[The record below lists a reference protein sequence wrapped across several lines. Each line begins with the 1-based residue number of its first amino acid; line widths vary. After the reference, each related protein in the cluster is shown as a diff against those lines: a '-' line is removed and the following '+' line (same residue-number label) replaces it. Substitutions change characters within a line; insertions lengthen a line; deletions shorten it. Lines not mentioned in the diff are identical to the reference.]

1 MHNRSLSRELS
12 LISLGLIKDKGD
24 FKLNKFQIEE
34 IFESALDSLINHC
47 REELDN
53 CESELEN
60 ASQKILDSELQE
72 GVDSS
77 YSNVRDELK
86 KSLTKIETVMNTL
99 SVTLDFPKLIVSSG
113 QIDIRED
120 VKQRISN
127 IINNLKTIDSDI
139 DQVMDGWRLK
149 RLPRIDRDI
158 FPASAK
164 IPEFELPKPKNNY
177 EKADLA
183 FALKNL
189 LSEMDR
195 LQSHKITFENI
206 TVESKMKQILNSLID
221 RDFISLPEIVQKGES
236 KLAVSVILVAGL
248 ELNKKGYIE
257 IVQAEQFSEVYFKS
271 SEEAVH

>member
-34 IFESALDSLINHC
+34 IFESALDSLIKYC

-77 YSNVRDELK
+77 FSNVRDELK
-86 KSLTKIETVMNTL
+86 KSLKNIENVMNTL
-99 SVTLDFPKLIVSSG
+99 SITLDFPKLIVSSS

-120 VKQRISN
+120 VNHRICN
-127 IINNLKTIDSDI
+127 IVNNLKSIDSDI
-139 DQVMDGWRLK
+139 DKVMEGWRLK

-158 FPASAK
+158 LRLAYVDINFLNTPIAVACDEAVNLANKYS
-164 IPEFELPKPKNNY
+164 
-177 EKADLA
+177 DLQGRK
-183 FALKNL
+183 FINGVLR
-189 LSEMDR
+189 R
-195 LQSHKITFENI
+195 LQTI
-206 TVESKMKQILNSLID
+206 
-221 RDFISLPEIVQKGES
+221 
-236 KLAVSVILVAGL
+236 
-248 ELNKKGYIE
+248 
-257 IVQAEQFSEVYFKS
+257 
-271 SEEAVH
+271 

>member
-24 FKLNKFQIEE
+24 SKLNNFQIEE
-34 IFESALDSLINHC
+34 VFESALDSLINHC

-86 KSLTKIETVMNTL
+86 TALTKIEYVMNTL

-120 VKQRISN
+120 VNQRICN
-127 IINNLKTIDSDI
+127 IINNLKSIDSDI
-139 DQVMDGWRLK
+139 DKVMDGWRLK

-158 FPASAK
+158 LRIAYVD
-164 IPEFELPKPKNNY
+164 INY
-177 EKADLA
+177 FDTPIAVACDEAVNLA
-183 FALKNL
+183 NKYSDMQGRKFINGVLR
-189 LSEMDR
+189 R
-195 LQSHKITFENI
+195 LQ
-206 TVESKMKQILNSLID
+206 TV
-221 RDFISLPEIVQKGES
+221 
-236 KLAVSVILVAGL
+236 KL
-248 ELNKKGYIE
+248 
-257 IVQAEQFSEVYFKS
+257 Q
-271 SEEAVH
+271 